1 MSVWKMKLNK
11 IETMIKSELLNQ
23 NHLIEVIFPLDEK
36 IKQWLLEE
44 DYISIDRY
52 FLEIE
57 KPGGALFNFLKN
69 YLNFSSIE
77 HIISI
82 RKPPHDEDGIWHD
95 DGSRILGFTLS
106 LTLDHQSVQGGEL
119 RFKNKSILDFQS
131 LSLRPYGHMLLFK
144 TGIYGF
150 EHMVTQVTQG
160 ERILIAGW
168 CS

>member
-1 MSVWKMKLNK
+1 
-11 IETMIKSELLNQ
+11 MIKDPLLNQ
-23 NHLIEVIFPLDEK
+23 NHIIEVVFPLEK
-36 IKQWLLEE
+36 QVLQWLEE
-44 DYISIDRY
+44 KDYLSIDRH
-52 FLEIE
+52 FLESE
-57 KPGGALFNFLKN
+57 KPNGTLFNFLQN
-69 YLNFSSIE
+69 YLSFSSIE

-82 RKPPHDEDGIWHD
+82 RKPPFDEDGIWHD

-106 LTLDHQSVQGGEL
+106 LTREHLSVKGGQL
-119 RFKNKSILDFQS
+119 RFRNKRDLEYQS

-150 EHMVTQVTQG
+150 EHMVTQVTHG

>member
-1 MSVWKMKLNK
+1 MIKNLKLNEEH
-11 IETMIKSELLNQ
+11 IL
-23 NHLIEVIFPLDEK
+23 EVPFPFDEQTSSWL
-36 IKQWLLEE
+36 KQCLKEK
-44 DYISIDRY
+44 DYLSIDRY

-57 KPGGALFNFLKN
+57 KPGGTLFNFLTN
-69 YLNFSSIE
+69 YLDFTSIE

-106 LTLDHQSVQGGEL
+106 LTPEHFSVEGGEL
-119 RFKNKSILDFQS
+119 RFKNKRDLDFTAI
-131 LSLRPYGHMLLFK
+131 SLRPFGHMLLFK